1 MLKDMMKTAGTLF
14 LVVFLVTLIL
24 IFGNYFTKD
33 RIAMRRETEEIA
45 VKQQVL
51 PEAAQFEDVLFE
63 ELATGEK
70 LAVGYDADNQV
81 IGYCVTTVS
90 KGYGGEM
97 TVMTGVHP
105 DATISQVRIL
115 EHEETASVGSKAATN
130 PELLLDFYADRKAPF
145 TVTKS
150 ATKDLG
156 SVTAIS
162 GATITSRAVNQAVNR
177 AAELAEHYLA
187 SVTEE
192 GTEND

>member
-1 MLKDMMKTAGTLF
+1 MLKDMIKTAGTLF

-33 RIAMRRETEEIA
+33 RIAMRREMEEIA

-105 DATISQVRIL
+105 DATISRVRIL

-130 PELLLDFYADRKAPF
+130 PELLLDFYTDRKAPF

-177 AAELAEHYLA
+177 AAELAEHYLT